1 VSAPT
6 TVATAIYDTAQALF
20 AVGLCPLPAAEDG
33 SKRPA
38 VDWKSYQSTRP
49 DEATLR
55 ELFARRPWT
64 GLGIVC
70 GEVSGGLEMT
80 ELEGR
85 AVEAGALAKL
95 REAFAATDDIAL
107 WDRLMGGYVR
117 SPSGGLHVFTR
128 LADAPVPGNT
138 KLAATVDHVTL
149 AETRGEGGWV
159 VTAPSFGNVHST
171 REPWAVVVGTPATI
185 PTITTDERERFH
197 AYVRTL
203 DERPVPAP
211 EQAEVRGLT
220 KTLDGLLNL
229 VDDMTVIDRRGV
241 VPDGGFWMA
250 GDGSGRRA
258 FADVGEYRDGVPL
271 TERQSFAGFLQA
283 RGLVREEETGLSLRK
298 YLRGAMFG
306 EWSGAEAERRA
317 MTGATAADGGFML
330 PAPLAAEIID
340 LARAETRVFQ
350 AGARLVPMAN
360 RTLDVARWA
369 EDPTPQWR
377 SEAAPIA
384 EDDAALDKVTLEA
397 HSLAVVTKIT
407 RELLEDATG
416 IEEQLRRAFA
426 IGFALKVDAAAMYGT
441 GASDEP
447 TGLINTSGIAKTNV
461 AANGG
466 PPTWDVLVDS
476 VGRVR
481 DANESPTAQ
490 VMADRTARSLGKQKD
505 SQGTYLA
512 APGYLDGVRRLTTS
526 QVPVNLTTGTSTDA
540 SDVFTGDFSQ
550 LLVGVRTALSIT
562 VLRERFMV
570 EEGSFG
576 LVGWY
581 RGDVAVARPK
591 AFDIV
596 RGVRP

>member
-1 VSAPT
+1 MPKPSVIFR
-6 TVATAIYDTAQALF
+6 TAEQFRADDAS
-20 AVGLCPLPAAEDG
+20 PAD
-33 SKRPA
+33 
-38 VDWKSYQSTRP
+38 V
-49 DEATLR
+49 
-55 ELFARRPWT
+55 
-64 GLGIVC
+64 
-70 GEVSGGLEMT
+70 
-80 ELEGR
+80 
-85 AVEAGALAKL
+85 L
-95 REAFAATDDIAL
+95 REAESVRARIEYLQRSAAPTDA
-107 WDRLMGGYVR
+107 
-117 SPSGGLHVFTR
+117 
-128 LADAPVPGNT
+128 
-138 KLAATVDHVTL
+138 
-149 AETRGEGGWV
+149 
-159 VTAPSFGNVHST
+159 
-171 REPWAVVVGTPATI
+171 
-185 PTITTDERERFH
+185 
-197 AYVRTL
+197 
-203 DERPVPAP
+203 

-229 VDDMTVIDRRGV
+229 VEDLTVIDRTGV
-241 VPDGGFWMA
+241 IPEGGILME

-258 FADVGEYRDGVPL
+258 FVDVGGDYRDGVPL
-271 TERQSFAGFLQA
+271 TDRQSFAGFLRT

-317 MTGATAADGGFML
+317 MTGTVAADGGFML

-369 EDPTPQWR
+369 EDPTPAWR
-377 SEAAPIA
+377 GEGNPLA
-384 EDDAALDKVTLEA
+384 EDDAALDKVTLSA
-397 HSLAVVTKIT
+397 KSLAVVTKIT
-407 RELLEDATG
+407 RELLEDASG

-426 IGFALKVDAAAMYGT
+426 IGFALKVDGAAMYGT
-441 GASDEP
+441 GTGDEP
-447 TGLINTSGIAKTNV
+447 SGLINTTGVTKTNV

-466 PPTWDVLVDS
+466 SPTWDILVDS

-490 VMADRTARSLGKQKD
+490 IMADRTARSLGKQKD
-505 SQGTYLA
+505 GQGTYLA

-526 QVPVNLTTGTSTDA
+526 QVPVNLTTGTSNDT

-550 LLVGVRTALSIT
+550 LYVGIRTALTIT
-562 VLRERFMV
+562 VLRERYMV

-581 RGDVAVARPK
+581 RGDIAVARPK

-596 RGVRP
+596 RGVRL